1 MSRTNEKLNARIYK
15 FIRRIEREKGVF
27 IDEIKY
33 TGYFNSSKGEKFS
46 SISSS
51 LMYFGKTPENSISDD
66 NTVEFTEKSDYKM
79 SEWYYIAKKIAF
91 VMNSITSDDG
101 IDDIGN
107 EIGIVI
113 GNFIHDDKKM
123 DEAVNDFI
131 YGLKHGIELTRET
144 NK

>member
-1 MSRTNEKLNARIYK
+1 MSRSNEKLNTRIYK

-33 TGYFNSSKGEKFS
+33 TGSFNSSRGEKFS

-51 LMYFGKTPENSISDD
+51 LMYFGRTPENSISDD
-66 NTVEFTEKSDYKM
+66 STVEFTEKSDYKM
-79 SEWYYIAKKIAF
+79 SEWYYIAQKIAYS
-91 VMNSITSDDG
+91 MAKITSDDG
-101 IDDIGN
+101 IDDVGN

-113 GNFIHDDKKM
+113 GNFIPDDKKM
-123 DEAVNDFI
+123 DEAINDFI
-131 YGLKHGIELTRET
+131 YGLKHGIKLTREN